1 MAELADASDSKSDV
15 HWTCGFKSRSG
26 YSFSHRLRLFLTVTS
41 FLVIVSVA
49 EDFRCTVTGLA
60 ADEPRVVRLTHHG
73 WIDPRTSFMRRIQPV
88 GSSDSRRT
96 GFPRQQLY
104 PGQVGAGSTLN
115 AMVGSRIERQLA
127 DVGKQL
133 KALRSDL
140 GVAEQALMQVDY
152 EADDARLRS
161 LVSETPLAQKEH
173 EEARRQVDV
182 NRRNRD
188 GLHAE
193 VVRLEVRQDELL
205 DAFNER

>member
-1 MAELADASDSKSDV
+1 
-15 HWTCGFKSRSG
+15 
-26 YSFSHRLRLFLTVTS
+26 
-41 FLVIVSVA
+41 
-49 EDFRCTVTGLA
+49 
-60 ADEPRVVRLTHHG
+60 
-73 WIDPRTSFMRRIQPV
+73 
-88 GSSDSRRT
+88 
-96 GFPRQQLY
+96 
-104 PGQVGAGSTLN
+104 
-115 AMVGSRIERQLA
+115 MVGSRIERQLA

-188 GLHAE
+188 QLHAE